1 MNIKKNKL
9 ENGKGKI
16 STNWSI
22 WGKRLRS
29 WSKREGIVGKRIG
42 EVEEEQRSLLDNGG
56 EGGSCSSKKDLL
68 LPHTAA
74 DIVLPMLTIEF
85 EFDPISSSF
94 SSSLI
99 FLLRSISNWNWMK
112 LGLGFREIGDFGD
125 GGEEK
130 GWKLRGMCIYRVIK
144 EWRRKW

>member
-1 MNIKKNKL
+1 V
-9 ENGKGKI
+9 NGKMKN

-74 DIVLPMLTIEF
+74 DIVLAMLTIEF
-85 EFDPISSSF
+85 EFDPISSF
-94 SSSLI
+94 SSWLI
-99 FLLRSISNWNWMK
+99 FLLRSISNWKWMK
-112 LGLGFREIGDFGD
+112 LGLGFREKLGILVMI
-125 GGEEK
+125 EKEK
-130 GWKLRGMCIYRVIK
+130 GW
-144 EWRRKW
+144 